1 MSLLNNTRKTESA
14 PRPFALLTSAD
25 KTRYW
30 KSLQEFADQEAFQ
43 AEAETE
49 FAQTPLQIEADPSRR
64 AFLKASGFTFAGAIL
79 TGCSQAP
86 VHKAVPNLAQPE
98 EMVPG
103 RSLYYASTCNGC
115 NASCGL
121 LMKTRDGRPI
131 KLEGNPLHPLS
142 RGGLCAAGQASLLG
156 LYDSHRLHHPLVR
169 GMQATWE
176 DADRAIGSQLETIRR
191 EGGPVR
197 FWSTTVTSPARE
209 AVIRRFLAQFKDGQ
223 LVEHDPLSSSAIL
236 DAHMLTHG
244 ARVLPGFHFEK
255 AFVVASFDADF
266 LGTWISPVQFSRA
279 YMEARNPEMQKEA
292 FSFHAQFESRLS
304 LTGCKADSRTV
315 VAPEQLRPWI
325 AQLAA
330 LLSKKAGAVL
340 PGPALPPPAHS
351 MDALAEKLWTARG
364 KSLVVCGL
372 QDVHA
377 QVLVNFIN
385 HTLGNYGTTLD
396 LAHPSHQHRGSDA
409 ALQTLLEEIRSGKIA
424 ALFLHGVNPLAQMPR
439 ANELSVALKKLPLVV
454 SFAERQDETAGA
466 AHYVCPDHHPLESW
480 SDAEPVSGAVSLSQ
494 PAIRPLAG
502 TRPVVES
509 LSTWSGLRVSAYE
522 IVRRHWKE
530 QVFPRQ
536 NAEPSFDVF
545 WNKALHDGV
554 AAVTAR
560 PAGARPFDST
570 PVAAA
575 LSQPVAGGGEFS
587 LVLYPKVSM
596 LDGRHAYN
604 PWLHELPDP
613 VSKAAWDNYACLSPA
628 AAARLSLKEGD
639 VVRVDAGA
647 DGSLDLPVLLQ
658 PGQHDN
664 VVAVALGY
672 GRKDS
677 ARFAEAG
684 PRWLNWRK
692 PVGENGLVGTN
703 AAPLL
708 RWQDRSLTYTRSA
721 VRLTKTSRT
730 HPLAITQSH
739 HSLTV
744 PKNLAPSSGSTRP
757 IIQEAVLPAYL
768 KDAAAGASH
777 HEVPSQDLWPRD
789 HANDGHRWA
798 MAVDLN
804 ACTGCSACVV
814 ACQVENN
821 IPVVGKDE
829 MGRRREMHWIRID
842 RYYSGPPEDVSVAHQ
857 PMMCQQCEHA
867 PCETVC
873 PVLATVHSAEGLN
886 QQIYNRCVGTR
897 YCANNCPYK
906 ARRFNWFDYPHEDRL
921 ANLVLNPDVTVRS
934 RGVMEKCTFCVQR
947 IQEARIEAGNRG
959 APIADGV
966 IQTAC
971 QQSCPTHAIVFGDIH
986 DPGSRVSQLSR
997 QGRAYRVLEEIN
1009 VRPSV
1014 NYLRLVRNRPEKKSE
1029 GENHG

>member
-1 MSLLNNTRKTESA
+1 MSLLKRTRKTEPAS
-14 PRPFALLTSAD
+14 RPFALLTED

-30 KSLQEFADQEAFQ
+30 KSLEELAGQEEFQ

-49 FAQTPLQIEADPSRR
+49 FSETPLQIEPDPRRR

-79 TGCSQAP
+79 TGCSPTP
-86 VHKAVPNLAQPE
+86 VRKAIPNLVQPE
-98 EMVPG
+98 EIVPG

-156 LYDSHRLHHPLVR
+156 LYDSHRLRHPWIA
-169 GMQATWE
+169 GKQATWDE
-176 DADRAIGSQLETIRR
+176 ADRGIGAELAKIHGN
-191 EGGPVR
+191 GGAVR
-197 FWSTTVTSPARE
+197 FWSGTITSPARE
-209 AVIRRFLAQFKDGQ
+209 AVIRRFLVQFKDGQ

-236 DAHMLTHG
+236 DAHALTHG
-244 ARVLPGFHFEK
+244 ARLLPGFHFEK
-255 AFVVASFDADF
+255 AAVVVSFDADF

-279 YMEARNPEMQKEA
+279 YMDMRNPEMQREA
-292 FSFHAQFESRLS
+292 FSYHAQFESRLS

-315 VAPEQLRPWI
+315 VGPEQMRPWI
-325 AQLAA
+325 AQLANLVA
-330 LLSKKAGAVL
+330 KKAGTVL
-340 PGPALPPPAHS
+340 PAAASPADARSLE
-351 MDALAEKLWTARG
+351 ALAERLWAARG
-364 KSLVVCGL
+364 RSLVVCGL
-372 QDVHA
+372 QDVQA

-385 HTLGNYGTTLD
+385 YTLGNYGATLD
-396 LAHPSHQHRGSDA
+396 LSQPSRQHRSNDA
-409 ALQTLLEEIRSGKIA
+409 ALQALLEEIHLGKIA

-439 ANELSVALKKLPLVV
+439 ASELSAALKKVPLVV
-454 SFAERQDETAGA
+454 SFSERQDETSLA
-466 AHYVCPDHHPLESW
+466 ASYLCPDHHPLESW
-480 SDAEPVSGAVSLSQ
+480 SDAEPVSGTVSLSQ
-494 PAIRPLAG
+494 PAIRPLSG
-502 TRPVVES
+502 TRAFVES
-509 LSTWSGLRVSAYE
+509 LSAWSGQPASAYE
-522 IVRRHWKE
+522 IVRRHWQE

-536 NAEPSFDVF
+536 KVEPSFDAF
-545 WNKALHDGV
+545 WDKALHDGV
-554 AAVTAR
+554 AAVSVPTIAI
-560 PAGARPFDST
+560 RPFDRK
-570 PVAAA
+570 PVEAA
-575 LSQPVAGGGEFS
+575 LSQPNSGGGGFS

-596 LDGRHAYN
+596 MDGRHAYN
-604 PWLHELPDP
+604 PWLQELPDP
-613 VSKAAWDNYACLSPA
+613 VSKVAWDNYACLSPA

-639 VVRVDAGA
+639 VVGVDAGA
-647 DGSLDLPVLLQ
+647 DGSLELPVLLQ

-708 RWQDRSLTYTRSA
+708 QWNGKSLTYTRSG
-721 VRLTKTSRT
+721 VRLTRTGRT
-730 HPLAITQSH
+730 HALAITQSH

-744 PKNLAPSSGSTRP
+744 PKNLAPPSGATRP
-757 IIQEAVLPAYL
+757 IIQEATLTGYL
-768 KDAAAGASH
+768 KDAGAGATH
-777 HEVPSQDLWPRD
+777 YQPPGQDLWPRD
-789 HANDGHRWA
+789 HPYNGHRWA

-842 RYYSGPPEDVSVAHQ
+842 RYYSGPPDDVSVAHQ

-873 PVLATVHSAEGLN
+873 PVLATVHSEEGLN

-947 IQEARIEAGNRG
+947 IQEAKIEAGNRG
-959 APIADGV
+959 ASVADGA

-971 QQSCPTHAIVFGDIH
+971 QQSCPTQAIVFGDIH
-986 DPGSRVSQLSR
+986 DPASRVSQLSR
-997 QGRAYRVLEEIN
+997 HGRAYRVLEEIN

-1014 NYLRLVRNRPEKKSE
+1014 NYLRLVRNRNE
-1029 GENHG
+1029 GDRHG